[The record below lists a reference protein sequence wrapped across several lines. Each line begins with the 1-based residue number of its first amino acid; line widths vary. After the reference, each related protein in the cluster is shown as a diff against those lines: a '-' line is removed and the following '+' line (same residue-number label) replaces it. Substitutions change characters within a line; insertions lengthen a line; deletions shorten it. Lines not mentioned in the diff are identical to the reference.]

1 MKKLNLM
8 LHCGAN
14 PVEDLAQLDV
24 PLPPQT
30 DTFVPIPHPV
40 VLDTVKAALRTSTNE
55 WEIVGE
61 SHGLTNDGDR
71 YFGMLQLA
79 DPCGDLN
86 ADTGLVVGVRNSHD
100 HRFAASLALG
110 HGVFVC
116 DNLAFSGE
124 VRVNRRHTRHI
135 RRDFPGYV
143 ARAVG
148 KLLLG
153 RERQN
158 RMIRAYKDKE
168 LTTPGAHDMVI
179 QLLDNRVIGSTMIP
193 KILGSYRQPTYDY
206 GREGTAWSLFNAVT
220 EHCREQSPANTLR
233 RTQGLHGTFNRAI
246 GLSI

>member
-1 MKKLNLM
+1 MKRLNLM
-8 LHCGAN
+8 LHCGAE
-14 PVEDLAQLDV
+14 PVEYDQLDV

-30 DTFVPIPHPV
+30 ETFVPIPHST
-40 VLDTVKAALRTSTNE
+40 VLNTVKSALTTTTAE
-55 WEIVGE
+55 WEIVQE
-61 SHGLTNDGDR
+61 KHGMTHDGDR
-71 YFGMLQLA
+71 YFGLLQLTNPTT
-79 DPCGDLN
+79 DPES
-86 ADTGLVVGVRNSHD
+86 DTGLVVGVRNSHD

-153 RERQN
+153 RERQQQ
-158 RMIRAYKDKE
+158 MIDAYKNAR
-168 LTTPGAHDMVI
+168 LGPQRAHDIVI

-193 KILGSYRQPTYDY
+193 KILEGFRRPTYDY
-206 GREGTAWSLFNAVT
+206 GHRQSAWNLFNAVT
-220 EHCREQSPANTLR
+220 EQYRQRSPAYTLQ
-233 RTQGLHGTFNRAI
+233 RTQGLHGTFNRALE
-246 GLSI
+246 LSI